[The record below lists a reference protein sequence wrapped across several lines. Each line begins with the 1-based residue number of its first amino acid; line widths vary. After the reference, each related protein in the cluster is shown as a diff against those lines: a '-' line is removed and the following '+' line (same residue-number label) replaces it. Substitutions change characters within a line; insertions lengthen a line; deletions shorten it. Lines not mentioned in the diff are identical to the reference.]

1 MFYNAKSCQMM
12 IGSNTVNYIEF
23 GSGKKTLI
31 ILPGLGDGLFPLH
44 GKYRRLLLLLDIS
57 NLQKIIRFMY
67 LVEKIKLQK
76 NIPQGIWLKTKQI

>member
-44 GKYRRLLLLLDIS
+44 GKI
-57 NLQKIIRFMY
+57 
-67 LVEKIKLQK
+67 
-76 NIPQGIWLKTKQI
+76 

>member
-44 GKYRRLLLLLDIS
+44 GKIQAIAFAFRYKQFAKHYKVYVFSR
-57 NLQKIIRFMY
+57 
-67 LVEKIKLQK
+67 KIKLQK
-76 NIPQGIWLKTKQI
+76 NIPRGIWLKTNQI

>member
-1 MFYNAKSCQMM
+1 NKVVNVNNNKTIAIKISPNCGCNVFIALCTYCGPGSTPGSAVLYNAKSCQMM

-44 GKYRRLLLLLDIS
+44 G
-57 NLQKIIRFMY
+57 
-67 LVEKIKLQK
+67 
-76 NIPQGIWLKTKQI
+76 

>member
-1 MFYNAKSCQMM
+1 MM

-44 GKYRRLLLLLDIS
+44 GKIQAIAFAFRYKQFAKHYKVYVFSR
-57 NLQKIIRFMY
+57 
-67 LVEKIKLQK
+67 KIKLQK
-76 NIPQGIWLKTKQI
+76 NIPRGIWLKTNQI

>member
-1 MFYNAKSCQMM
+1 MM

-31 ILPGLGDGLFPLH
+31 ILPGLGDGLSYMEIQAIAFAFRY
-44 GKYRRLLLLLDIS
+44 KQFAKDYKVYVFS
-57 NLQKIIRFMY
+57 
-67 LVEKIKLQK
+67 VKLQK